1 LNVFASKSTAFAQ
14 EKLDDINKTLDD
26 GRNKFLARMLS
37 QLENIENYKNFPV
50 LYTPALQFI
59 NHEINVYFE
68 SMDKLLD
75 GFKNALESRVMNAR
89 ENFK

>member
-1 LNVFASKSTAFAQ
+1 MTFAQ
-14 EKLDDINKTLDD
+14 KKLDDINKNLDAR
-26 GRNKFLARMLS
+26 RNKLLARMLP
-37 QLENIENYKNFPV
+37 QLENIENKKFPA

-75 GFKNALESRVMNAR
+75 GFKNALESRVMHAR